1 MGELIKEIQ
10 DYRHLEWS
18 RIRHSSGTAGSFLK
32 AQEILCGVKKYYK
45 LSNCDFAEG
54 IIGHECVNEFVVD
67 RLLSL
72 MGIPH
77 LSYDLVHA
85 LVVVD
90 GIEREVYLCES
101 ENFRRRNESKCAFDV
116 FCEVGKYNT
125 NDVIKI
131 CQRMGWEQDVYTML
145 MVDYLIL
152 NRDRHGANIEVL
164 KDAVTKVVRLAPLF
178 DHGLSLIFSCH
189 SDSEIDKYDIFEDKK
204 VQSFVGGSSTYE
216 NLRLIPKDKMPSAA
230 KALEVTPE
238 MLFDGLDGI
247 VTTKWMNTVY
257 TMIVERAKVY
267 EGLRT
272 SK

>member
-1 MGELIKEIQ
+1 MGELVKEIQ

-90 GIEREVYLCES
+90 G
-101 ENFRRRNESKCAFDV
+101 
-116 FCEVGKYNT
+116 
-125 NDVIKI
+125 
-131 CQRMGWEQDVYTML
+131 
-145 MVDYLIL
+145 
-152 NRDRHGANIEVL
+152 
-164 KDAVTKVVRLAPLF
+164 
-178 DHGLSLIFSCH
+178 
-189 SDSEIDKYDIFEDKK
+189 
-204 VQSFVGGSSTYE
+204 
-216 NLRLIPKDKMPSAA
+216 
-230 KALEVTPE
+230 
-238 MLFDGLDGI
+238 LDGI